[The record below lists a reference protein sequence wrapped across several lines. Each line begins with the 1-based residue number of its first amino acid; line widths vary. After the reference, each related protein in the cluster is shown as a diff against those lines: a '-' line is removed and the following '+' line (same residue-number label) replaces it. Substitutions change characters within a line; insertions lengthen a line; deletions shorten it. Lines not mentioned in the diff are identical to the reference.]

1 MIEKLHEIS
10 EEMWIKTKI
19 SALECLEIY
28 LKENDDIHEE
38 DFPPNLSVEDFN
50 LTKDKQSLIFCSGE
64 NKTYILRTTY
74 FVKALKENK
83 NLDGFYSLDVDENYD
98 VLDDWLVFK

>member
-10 EEMWIKTKI
+10 DEMWIRTKI
-19 SALECLEIY
+19 SALECLDIF

-38 DFPPNLSVEDFN
+38 DFPPNLILEDFN

-64 NKTYILRTTY
+64 NKAHILRTTY
-74 FVKALKENK
+74 FVKASKENK
-83 NLDGFYSLDVDENYD
+83 NLEGFYSLDIDKNNNVI
-98 VLDDWLVFK
+98 DDWLVLK